1 MPLFNLPDG
10 RILDIPENPSEELKS
25 DLRAKLAE
33 DFPEEYGENAGETLD
48 FCLVMPSRW
57 DADPSKSDL
66 DAILNAVSADPPQF
80 IGYAEG
86 FCPSLRSVT
95 GPD

>member
-1 MPLFNLPDG
+1 MLYEGYYYPSYLGTPNAAG
-10 RILDIPENPSEELKS
+10 EVILVQLTVPND
-25 DLRAKLAE
+25 
-33 DFPEEYGENAGETLD
+33 PEEYGENAGETLD